1 MTTNIDKT
9 VDNMIIISGNDMI
22 DTDEFQGAPFVFGR
36 KYQCLVQ
43 VTFISCLTPIQT

>member
-1 MTTNIDKT
+1 MFLQQSYYFTRLDIMTTNIDKT

-36 KYQCLVQ
+36 KCNL
-43 VTFISCLTPIQT
+43 